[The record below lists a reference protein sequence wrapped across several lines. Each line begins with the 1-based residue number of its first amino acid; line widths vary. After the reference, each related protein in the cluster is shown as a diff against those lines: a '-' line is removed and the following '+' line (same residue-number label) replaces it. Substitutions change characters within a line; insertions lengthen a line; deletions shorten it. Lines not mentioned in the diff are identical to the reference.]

1 MNFLHTADL
10 HLGYRQY
17 DLDQR
22 FRDLGNSFMKVVD
35 YAIAEKVEFV
45 LIAGDLFNS
54 RNINAPT
61 YTQAHH
67 ILSRLKD
74 AGIPCLA
81 IAGNHDRAFI
91 RDQMSWLETLEWQ
104 GLIKVIR
111 PGTGRLMDNFV
122 DIGGARIFGISYAG
136 SSTSAIIP
144 RIADE
149 IREINAS
156 GAPQYTILMMHAG
169 VEGQMKGNIIGETPY
184 EDFLKL
190 RDVIDYLALGHYHCA
205 FELDG
210 WAFNPGCPDTCSLAE
225 VSERRGFYHV
235 RDGKATL
242 VDVPTRRPFIF
253 ASVKLDE
260 HLDAASLLM
269 ALEKKVASIHKPDE
283 QPVVIVSFRGCLG
296 FDRSHVDIEQVRQII
311 TARLD
316 PLYVDVR
323 FDLSNDPFGITGLE
337 TEGIDRAVVEREVL
351 SRFAASDTMLSG
363 YTHYFAAA
371 LSEAKDLAV
380 KGADAE
386 TLDAVMR
393 RTYEAIKNKEAPETE
408 KALVV
413 IKPVEDVKPP
423 AKAEPAPAKPK
434 PVKKARKPVIPP
446 VEVPVPAVQRK
457 TLDEYLGDKR

>member
-22 FRDLGNSFMKVVD
+22 FLDLGHSFLKVVE
-35 YAIAEKVEFV
+35 YAVAEKVDFV
-45 LIAGDLFNS
+45 LVAGDLFNS

-67 ILSRLKD
+67 VLSKLKE

-104 GLIKVIR
+104 GLIKVIK
-111 PGTGRLMDNFV
+111 PGQERLMDNFV
-122 DIGGARIFGISYAG
+122 DIGGTRIFGMSYAG

-144 RIADE
+144 RMADE
-149 IREINAS
+149 IRAINA
-156 GAPQYTILMMHAG
+156 ANPADYTILMMHAG
-169 VEGQMKGNIIGETPY
+169 VEGQMKGSIIGETPY
-184 EDFLKL
+184 GDFLKL
-190 RDVIDYLALGHYHCA
+190 KDVVDYLALGHYHCA

-225 VSERRGFYHV
+225 VNERRGFYHV
-235 RDGKATL
+235 MDGKATL
-242 VDVPTRRPFIF
+242 VDVPSRRPFVF
-253 ASVKLDE
+253 AGVKLDE
-260 HLDAASLLM
+260 HPDAASLLL
-269 ALEKKVASIHKPDE
+269 ALEKKVASIDKPGG

-296 FDRSHVDIEQVRQII
+296 FDRSHVDIEQVREILA
-311 TARLD
+311 ARLD

-323 FDLSNDPFGITGLE
+323 FDLSNDPFCITGLE
-337 TEGIDRAVVEREVL
+337 TEGIDRAIVEREVL

-363 YTHYFAAA
+363 YRHYFAAA

-386 TLDAVMR
+386 TMDALLR
-393 RTYEAIKNKEAPETE
+393 KTFEAIKNKEAPETE
-408 KALVV
+408 KETVV
-413 IKPVEDVKPP
+413 ARPVPEVKPP
-423 AKAEPAPAKPK
+423 EKAEPAPPKPK
-434 PVKKARKPVIPP
+434 PVKNARKPVTPP
-446 VEVPVPAVQRK
+446 VEVPVPTVQRK

>member
-1 MNFLHTADL
+1 MNFVHTADL

-22 FRDLGNSFMKVVD
+22 FRDLGNSFLKVVE

-45 LIAGDLFNS
+45 LVAGDLFNA

-61 YTQAHH
+61 FMQAHH
-67 ILSRLKD
+67 VLSKLKES
-74 AGIPCLA
+74 GIPCLA

-104 GLIKVIR
+104 GLVKVIK
-111 PGTGRLMDNFV
+111 PGTERLMDNFA
-122 DIGGARIFGISYAG
+122 DIGPTRIFGMSYAG
-136 SSTSAIIP
+136 SSTGAIIP
-144 RIADE
+144 RLAGE
-149 IREINAS
+149 IRDINA
-156 GAPQYTILMMHAG
+156 ANPPDYTILMMHAG
-169 VEGQMKGNIIGETPY
+169 IEGQMKGNIIGETPY

-190 RDVIDYLALGHYHCA
+190 KDVVNYLALGHYHCA
-205 FELDG
+205 FEMDG

-225 VSERRGFYHV
+225 VNERRGFYHV

-260 HLDAASLLM
+260 HLDAASLML
-269 ALEKKVASIHKPDE
+269 ALEKKVASIDKPDE

-311 TARLD
+311 IARLD

-323 FDLSNDPFGITGLE
+323 FDLSNDPFCITGLD
-337 TEGIDRAVVEREVL
+337 TEGIDRAAVEREVL
-351 SRFAASDTMLSG
+351 SRFAASDTMLSD
-363 YTHYFAAA
+363 YSHYFAAA

-386 TLDAVMR
+386 TLDALMR
-393 RTYEAIKNKEAPETE
+393 KTFEAIKNKAAPETE

-413 IKPVEDVKPP
+413 VKPVQEAKPP
-423 AKAEPAPAKPK
+423 EKIDPVPKPAK
-434 PVKKARKPVIPP
+434 PVKKVKKAVLPP
-446 VEVPVPAVQRK
+446 VEAPVPKVQRK
-457 TLDEYLGDKR
+457 TLGEYWGDKA

>member
-22 FRDLGNSFMKVVD
+22 FLDLGHSFMKVVE
-35 YAIAEKVEFV
+35 YAVAEKVDFV
-45 LIAGDLFNS
+45 LVAGDLFNT

-67 ILSRLKD
+67 VLSQLKG

-104 GLIKVIR
+104 GLVKVIK
-111 PGTGRLMDNFV
+111 PGTERLMSNFV
-122 DIGGARIFGISYAG
+122 DIGRTRIFGMCYAG
-136 SSTSAIIP
+136 SSTGAVIP
-144 RIADE
+144 RIANE
-149 IREINAS
+149 IREINA
-156 GAPQYTILMMHAG
+156 ADPPDYIILMMHAG
-169 VEGQMKGNIIGETPY
+169 VEGGMKGNIIGETPY
-184 EDFLKL
+184 EDFMKLK
-190 RDVIDYLALGHYHCA
+190 DVVNYLALGHYHCS
-205 FELDG
+205 FDLDS
-210 WAFNPGCPDTCSLAE
+210 WVYNPGCPDTCSLAE
-225 VSERRGFYHV
+225 VNERRGFYHV

-260 HLDAASLLM
+260 HLDAASLLQ
-269 ALEKKVASIHKPDE
+269 ALESKVASIKKPDR

-296 FDRSHVDIEQVRQII
+296 FDRSHIDGGEVRRIV
-311 TARLD
+311 TAKLD
-316 PLYVDVR
+316 PLYVDVH
-323 FDLSNDPFGITGLE
+323 FDLSNDPFCITGLE
-337 TEGIDRAVVEREVL
+337 TEGIDRAAVEREVL
-351 SRFAASDTMLSG
+351 SRFAAADTMLSD
-363 YTHYFAAA
+363 YSHYFATT

-386 TLDAVMR
+386 TLDALLR
-393 RTYEAIKNKEAPETE
+393 KTFEAIRDKKAPETE

-413 IKPVEDVKPP
+413 VKPVLEAKPEE
-423 AKAEPAPAKPK
+423 KAEPAPPKPK
-434 PVKKARKPVIPP
+434 PAKKARKPVQPP
-446 VEVPVPAVQRK
+446 LEAPAPKVQRK
-457 TLDEYLGDKR
+457 TLGEYLGDKP

>member
-22 FRDLGNSFMKVVD
+22 FRDLGNSFLKVVE

-45 LIAGDLFNS
+45 LVAGDLFNS

-67 ILSRLKD
+67 VLSKLKE

-104 GLIKVIR
+104 GLLRVIK
-111 PGTGRLMDNFV
+111 PGSERLMANFV
-122 DIGGARIFGISYAG
+122 DIGATRIFGMSYAG
-136 SSTSAIIP
+136 SSTGAIIP
-144 RIADE
+144 RIAEE

-156 GAPQYTILMMHAG
+156 SPTEYTILMMHAG

-184 EDFLKL
+184 EEFAKLK
-190 RDVIDYLALGHYHCA
+190 DTVNYLALGHYHCA
-205 FELDG
+205 FEIDG

-225 VSERRGFYHV
+225 VGERRGFFHV
-235 RDGKATL
+235 KDGKATL

-260 HLDAASLLM
+260 HLDAASLIQ
-269 ALEKKVASIHKPDE
+269 ALEKKVASIKKSDE

-296 FDRSHVDIEQVRQII
+296 FDRAQIDIEHVRQIVS
-311 TARLD
+311 AKLD

-323 FDLSNDPFGITGLE
+323 FDLSNDPFCISGLE
-337 TEGIDRAVVEREVL
+337 TEGIDRVAVEREVL
-351 SRFAASDTMLSG
+351 SRFAAADTMLSG
-363 YTHYFAAA
+363 YSHYFATA
-371 LSEAKDLAV
+371 LSEAKDLAI

-386 TLDAVMR
+386 TLDSLMR
-393 RTYEAIKNKEAPETE
+393 RTFEAIKNKEAPETE
-408 KALVV
+408 KAIVV
-413 IKPVEDVKPP
+413 VKPVQEIKPPE
-423 AKAEPAPAKPK
+423 KAETDQKPAKPSKK
-434 PVKKARKPVIPP
+434 PRKPSPPP
-446 VEVPVPAVQRK
+446 VEAPVPKVQRK
-457 TLDEYLGDKR
+457 TLGEYMGDKT